1 MTNAVTIL
9 SGRSSDK
16 NLLSFDRQVTVCV
29 SIRRRRQLVNESL
42 AVMYTSGS
50 TCYSAQIHY
59 AVQALSRNMLPR
71 SQHS

>member
-16 NLLSFDRQVTVCV
+16 NLLSFDRQVTVCI
-29 SIRRRRQLVNESL
+29 SIRRRRQLVNEAL

-50 TCYSAQIHY
+50 TCYSAQIYY
-59 AVQALSRNMLPR
+59 AAQALSRNEL
-71 SQHS
+71 